1 MPAPLPHNEAER
13 LRALLRYRILDT
25 LPEVAFDDI
34 THLAAQIC
42 QTPVALISL
51 LDSHRQWY
59 KSHYGTSITES
70 PRETSLCT
78 HALMTPRETMI
89 VPDTTQDPRFSDRD
103 YVTGPFPVR
112 FYAGAPLV
120 TSTGYAIGTL
130 CVIDREPR
138 KLTLGQVDALERLS
152 RHTMRLFDARI
163 EQEKLRAANERLTT
177 QSQTD
182 GLTGL
187 HNRRWFQKRL
197 AYLWN
202 EAQRKNEPLSIILMD
217 LDGFKLYNDTHGHL
231 AGDVLLKLAARV
243 LKKCCR
249 PQSRDGAARFGGDE
263 MALLLPRTTTEE
275 ALAIAHCLQFP
286 VLTPA
291 LAGALR
297 HIHAETTPMSFS
309 VGVATLDPR
318 VVHAGNCT
326 FDDLIHAADEALYEA
341 KRSGKNRVV
350 VAPFLQASCPP

>member
-1 MPAPLPHNEAER
+1 MTAPLPHNEAER

-25 LPEVAFDDI
+25 LPEPAFEDI
-34 THLAAQIC
+34 AVLASHVC
-42 QTPVALISL
+42 QTPASAISL
-51 LDSHRQWY
+51 IDKGREWY
-59 KSHYGTSITES
+59 KARHGIEAQEI
-70 PRETSLCT
+70 PREFAFCAYAILSPCD
-78 HALMTPRETMI
+78 PMI
-89 VPDTTQDPRFSDRD
+89 VPDLKNDARFSENP
-103 YVTGPFPVR
+103 YVVGPPHLR
-112 FYAGAPLV
+112 FYAGVPIV
-120 TSTGYAIGTL
+120 TSSGYALGTL
-130 CVIDREPR
+130 SVMDWVPR
-138 KLTLGQVDALERLS
+138 QLNDDAIAALERLS
-152 RHTMRLFDARI
+152 RHTMRLLDARI

-177 QSQTD
+177 QAQTD

-202 EAQRKNEPLSIILMD
+202 EAQRKNEPLSIVLMD
-217 LDGFKLYNDTHGHL
+217 LDGFKRYNDTHGHL
-231 AGDVLLKLAARV
+231 AGDVLLKIAARV

-297 HIHAETTPMSFS
+297 HIHAENTPMSFS
-309 VGVATLDPR
+309 VGVATLDPGAVR
-318 VVHAGNCT
+318 AQNCT

-350 VAPFLQASCPP
+350 VAPFLQASCPQ